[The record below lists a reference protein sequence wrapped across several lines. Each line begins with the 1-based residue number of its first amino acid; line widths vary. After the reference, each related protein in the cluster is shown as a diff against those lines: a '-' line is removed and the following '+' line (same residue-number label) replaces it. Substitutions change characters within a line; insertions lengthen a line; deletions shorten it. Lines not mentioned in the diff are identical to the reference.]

1 MTTRTLP
8 NRTLPPPPSDGAWS
22 RFERL
27 DRRLPVDPYGAL
39 LHALEETVAGFNLD
53 RSAVRL
59 AAELVALCPATDLD
73 TRAALCVLVL
83 TTLIDAGQGCTRTP
97 VGGEV
102 GAGHLRGRFAGLLVP
117 AGWIGDLPGDRLAA
131 RLVPVAE
138 ALLRGVTDGSAHAPA
153 VIIGRPGDY
162 APLILDGDWLYHQRL
177 LHAEG
182 RLAGRLAV
190 RAARPVESIPE
201 AALTDVLDRPAGVAL
216 SVEQRDA
223 VRRAASA
230 PLTLVS
236 GGPGTGK
243 TSIVVA
249 LLRALVRTG
258 IPPADIALAAPT
270 GKAAWRMGAAIRR
283 GLEQLGPPDEY
294 TADGRDPLDPADAA
308 LLAEAP
314 EPMTLHRLLGYA
326 PGPDRF
332 RHHAGDPLDAR
343 AVIVDECSMIDV
355 FLMERL
361 AAAVRP
367 EARLVLLGDADQL
380 PSVAAGAVFRD
391 ALDALP
397 AQRLTHSYR
406 MRADDP
412 DGRAV
417 LTVARRLNEGA
428 SLVGLRAPLDDGA
441 SPWVERA
448 SAAELT
454 GRGVEHLPAEG
465 ARLLE
470 FLAHWY
476 RARVQGPPDIDRLR
490 TRSWPRA
497 EGRIEPAAA
506 ARLAPLFD
514 WLESAR
520 LLCLT
525 RARETGAQR
534 TNDRLH
540 AFAAAHAGQPAERR
554 FLAGE
559 PVMMLHNDYDRG
571 LFNGDQGVVLWVEAD
586 GRRQLAAVFPDLDG
600 YRVHPLATLEAHL
613 EHAYAMT
620 VHKSQGSEFD
630 RVAIML
636 PDDDLPLSSREL
648 LYTGVTRSRTGVVL
662 VGPAARVAW
671 AAAHPVVRFS
681 GLAEALAQHLATGIA
696 DDDAHRGDGVARG
709 LLSVPGSPP
718 PEDPP

>member
-1 MTTRTLP
+1 MKTPELLP
-8 NRTLPPPPSDGAWS
+8 APPADGAWS

-27 DRRLPVDPYGAL
+27 DRDRPIDPYVAL
-39 LHALEETVAGFNLD
+39 LGALEETVAGFNLD

-59 AAELVALCPATDLD
+59 AAELVALCPDADLD

-83 TTLIDAGQGCTRTP
+83 TTLVDAGQGCTRTP
-97 VGGEV
+97 VGGDI
-102 GAGHLRGRFAGLLVP
+102 GRGHLRGRFHGLLAP
-117 AGWIGDLPGDRLAA
+117 AGWIGDLPGDALATRLVEGVA
-131 RLVPVAE
+131 RLLADPAGPAAE
-138 ALLRGVTDGSAHAPA
+138 
-153 VIIGRPGDY
+153 IIGGPGDF
-162 APLILDGDWLYHQRL
+162 APLIVDGDWLYHQRL

-182 RLAGRLAV
+182 RLAERLAD
-190 RAARPVESIPE
+190 RMHQPDEPAPTDALAAVV
-201 AALTDVLDRPAGVAL
+201 ARPAGFAL
-216 SVEQRDA
+216 SPEQQAA
-223 VRRAASA
+223 VQRAAAA

-249 LLRALVRTG
+249 LLRTLVRAG
-258 IPPADIALAAPT
+258 VAPDDIALAAPT
-270 GKAAWRMGAAIRR
+270 GKAAWRMGAAIRA
-283 GLEQLGPPDEY
+283 GLDRLEEGGE
-294 TADGRDPLDPADAA
+294 LDPADAR
-308 LLAEAP
+308 LIEAVP
-314 EPMTLHRLLGYA
+314 EPMTLHRLLGYS
-326 PGPDRF
+326 PGLDRF

-361 AAAVRP
+361 AAAVRAD
-367 EARLVLLGDADQL
+367 ARLVLLGDADQL

-397 AQRLTHSYR
+397 SMRLTTSYR

-412 DGRAV
+412 AGRAV
-417 LTVARRLNEGA
+417 LTVARRLNAGA
-428 SLVGLRAPLDDGA
+428 GVEGLRASLDDG
-441 SPWVERA
+441 STPWVEVETPRA
-448 SAAELT
+448 LT
-454 GRGVEHLPAEG
+454 GQGVEHLPVDG
-465 ARLLE
+465 AGLVR
-470 FLAHWY
+470 FLGHWY
-476 RARVQGPPDIDRLR
+476 RARVQGPPEIDALR

-497 EGRIEPAAA
+497 EGRIDAEASAA
-506 ARLAPLFD
+506 LDPLFR

-525 RARETGAQR
+525 RARDTGAHR
-534 TNDRLH
+534 TNERLH

-586 GRRQLAAVFPDLDG
+586 GRRQRAAVFPDLDG

-620 VHKSQGSEFD
+620 VHKAQGSEFD
-630 RVAIML
+630 RVAIIL

-671 AAAHPVVRFS
+671 AAAHPVTRFS
-681 GLAEALAQHLATGIA
+681 GLGQSL
-696 DDDAHRGDGVARG
+696 VARLSAAPG
-709 LLSVPGSPP
+709 PSTGDSADAMAPDLLPIAQPSTP
-718 PEDPP
+718 PEDAP